1 MQVELVAYTA
11 FNDFRAGQV
20 SGYIRQLETGN
31 EIPSEMDELGEFAGR
46 LCYLSWNRPNPK
58 TASNR
63 GYLAN
68 IIDQQHFSVLE
79 HANATLYVSG
89 VSRSLLTELE
99 RHRFLSFSV
108 VSQRY
113 VPHDGVFIV
122 PPAIRDL
129 FGKDDAPELWSQAVQ
144 DAQLTYEELY
154 RRLVEH
160 GLPRKQA
167 REAARSV
174 LPNASEVRMVV
185 TGNVRTWREII
196 QKRSAPG
203 ADAEIKIFAEKVLDI
218 LGKIAPNSVQDLVDG
233 GNNV

>member
-1 MQVELVAYTA
+1 MEVILV
-11 FNDFRAGQV
+11 G
-20 SGYIRQLETGN
+20 ETIFHDGFAEVGGWIDN
-31 EIPSEMDELGEFAGR
+31 PEDDVTSADSLAEFAGR
-46 LCYLSWNRPNPK
+46 LCYLSFNRPNAG
-58 TASNR
+58 TARNSD
-63 GYLAN
+63 YLAN
-68 IIDQQHFSVLE
+68 ITKQNHFSVME
-79 HANATLYVSG
+79 HASVSLYVSG

-113 VPHDGVFIV
+113 VPHDGVFVV
-122 PPAIRDL
+122 PPAVSGLSD
-129 FGKDDAPELWSQAVQ
+129 KDTYDLWSTSVQ
-144 DAQLTYEELY
+144 DSQLTYEELY

-185 TGNVRTWREII
+185 TGNIRTWREII

-203 ADAEIKIFAEKVLDI
+203 ADAEIKIFAQHVLDI
-218 LGKIAPNSVQDLVDG
+218 LIDVAPNSVRDLI
-233 GNNV
+233 